1 MREPMRYDIAVVILT
16 WNSALCIERCLASL
30 ERAARALR
38 LLVCVVDNGSCDGT
52 RAILED
58 WKRRETRLCLETICL
73 DRNLGTTKSR
83 NLGIQ
88 RVARRSDTLC
98 ILDSDTEVTAEA
110 LRELKGVLAAH
121 PAAGIVGP
129 VLRGRDGS
137 IQNSGRALPTLPQ
150 KLLKILPLRALRRR
164 GAAQEEIPK
173 PPGGVV
179 PVGYLMSACWLM
191 PMALPQAIGLL
202 DEKIFYAPE
211 DVEYCLRAWQHGY
224 TVLYD
229 GRAAIVHEWQRIS
242 RRRLF
247 SRHNWEHIKG
257 LIYFF
262 WKYRYCLRR
271 PQLGR
276 EETNA
281 PKEETS

>member
-1 MREPMRYDIAVVILT
+1 MQNSLPYDIAVVILT
-16 WNSALCIERCLASL
+16 WNSAACVGRCLASL
-30 ERAARALR
+30 ERAAQTLR

-58 WKRRETRLCLETICL
+58 WKRRGTRLCLETICL

-110 LRELKGVLAAH
+110 LREMKGVLADR
-121 PAAGIVGP
+121 PSAGIVGP

-150 KLLKILPLRALRRR
+150 KLLKVLPLRALRRW
-164 GAAQEEIPK
+164 GEAQEEILK
-173 PPGGVV
+173 PRGGIV

-191 PMALPQAIGLL
+191 PMALPQAIGYL
-202 DEKIFYAPE
+202 DEHIFYAPE
-211 DVEYCLRAWQHGY
+211 DVEYCLRAWKNGY
-224 TVLYD
+224 EVLYD
-229 GRAAIVHEWQRIS
+229 GRTSIIHEWQRIS

-247 SRHNWEHIKG
+247 SRHNWEHLKG
-257 LIYFF
+257 LVYFF
-262 WKYRYCLRR
+262 WKYRYCLTR
-271 PQLGR
+271 PVLGCG
-276 EETNA
+276 EKGT
-281 PKEETS
+281 PKKESS